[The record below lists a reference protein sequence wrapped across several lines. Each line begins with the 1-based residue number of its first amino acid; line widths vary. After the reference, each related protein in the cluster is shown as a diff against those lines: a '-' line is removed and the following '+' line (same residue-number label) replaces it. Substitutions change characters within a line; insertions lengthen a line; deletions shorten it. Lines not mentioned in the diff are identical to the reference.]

1 MVPPKRLL
9 KVLFK
14 DSPYENFPLV
24 DYPQKEGGWHSESSV
39 FDKLIADIQPEL
51 VIEVGTWLG
60 ASALRMADKLKAQS
74 SDARVLCVD
83 TWLGAAEFWDCQSDP
98 ERYEALDIKHGF
110 PSVFYQFI
118 ANILHAGA
126 QDTVVPFPQTSA
138 NAAVWLKKRN
148 ITSKLIYIDGS
159 HEEADVY
166 ADLTAYWPLLEVGGV
181 IFGDDYDAF
190 WPGVII
196 SVNRFAVENGLE
208 AEVGDGFWQ
217 LRKETAVTKP
227 KLTQVDELAALRA
240 ENAILR
246 AHLTSSILKTDHLVD
261 QIASNNFFVREVQE
275 EKARAGHF
283 WDLLKEAE
291 AEIERLK
298 KQ

>member
-1 MVPPKRLL
+1 MIPPKRLL
-9 KVLFK
+9 KALFE
-14 DSPYENFPLV
+14 DSPYDGFPIT

-51 VIEVGTWLG
+51 VIEVGSWLG
-60 ASALRMADKLKAQS
+60 ASALRMAEKLKEQS
-74 SDARVLCVD
+74 TDARVLCVD
-83 TWLGAAEFWDCQSDP
+83 TWLGAAEFWDSKKDP
-98 ERYEALDIKHGF
+98 ERYEALSLKSGF
-110 PSVFYQFI
+110 PTVFYQFV
-118 ANILHAGA
+118 ANVIHAGA
-126 QDTVVPFPQTSA
+126 EDVVVPFPQTSA
-138 NAAVWLKKRN
+138 NAAVWLKKRDLK
-148 ITSKLIYIDGS
+148 SKLIYIDGS

-181 IFGDDYDAF
+181 MFGDDYDAF

-217 LRKETAVTKP
+217 LRKQTAVTKP
-227 KLTQVDELAALRA
+227 TLNQVDELAALRA

-261 QIASNNFFVREVQE
+261 QIASNNYFIRELQT
-275 EKARAGHF
+275 EKGRAGHF

-298 KQ
+298 SK